1 MQNFAFTVS
10 ESWGCNLIIEDALNW
25 PQMTA
30 RLLFLQEILILN
42 KYSSKKCEK
51 SNTVSLPF

>member
-1 MQNFAFTVS
+1 MQNFEFTMS
-10 ESWGCNLIIEDALNW
+10 ESWGCNFIIEDALNL

-30 RLLFLQEILILN
+30 RLFFLQEILILN
-42 KYSSKKCEK
+42 KNSSKNSEK